1 MQDCKGCPLYA
12 DTTQAVFGEGARG
25 ARIVLVGEQPGDQED
40 KQGHPFVGPAGRV
53 LWRCLDEAGIGR
65 DSVFVTNA
73 VKHFKHE
80 DRGKRRLHKK
90 PSTAEVEACHPWVDA
105 ELRAVGGRVIVAL
118 GATAAR
124 SLFGRTMPIAASRG
138 RTLAGRRSA
147 GDRHLPPVGSPAR
160 RRGSGGDPGGTRR
173 GFASCPSPGR
183 RRRVGGG
190 QLTVVRQGLPP
201 KPQVMSGMQSDVA
214 STVTDAFAP
223 LRSSLN
229 RTHVVLFVS
238 SDSSQ
243 RFSGSAS
250 CQRV

>member
-1 MQDCKGCPLYA
+1 MASDPTIETTWTAEPFVPASHSLRTLRRAVQDCKGCPLYA

-90 PSTAEVEACHPWVDA
+90 PSTAEVEACHPWIDA

-138 RTLAGRRSA
+138 RTLQ
-147 GDRHLPPVGSPAR
+147 
-160 RRGSGGDPGGTRR
+160 
-173 GFASCPSPGR
+173 
-183 RRRVGGG
+183 VGGRPAIVTYHPSAV
-190 QLTVVRQGLPP
+190 LRADEAAAEIRAALVEDLRRAHHLATA
-201 KPQVMSGMQSDVA
+201 DVSEA
-214 STVTDAFAP
+214 S
-223 LRSSLN
+223 
-229 RTHVVLFVS
+229 
-238 SDSSQ
+238 
-243 RFSGSAS
+243 
-250 CQRV
+250 